1 MTRKM
6 VRRRSE
12 STPGLGRHGVLGALA
27 GICALLGASLPAQ
40 GEGDPTRR
48 ATRLDPLVLDAAD
61 GFSIESY
68 EIETGTYYRWR
79 IQSDGLEEYKL
90 LAPGLFRNSWID
102 QVVIEDKEVKPFG
115 LHALEFDDEGE
126 IDIWFV
132 PIRPGTYEFWIEG
145 LETLGFKGEFV
156 VR

>member
-1 MTRKM
+1 MNH
-6 VRRRSE
+6 VLSIAAALALA
-12 STPGLGRHGVLGALA
+12 TPGWA
-27 GICALLGASLPAQ
+27 
-40 GEGDPTRR
+40 EGDPTRR
-48 ATRLDPLVLDAAD
+48 ATRLDPLVLDAAS
-61 GFSIESY
+61 GFSIQRY
-68 EIETGTYYRWR
+68 EIETGVYYRWR
-79 IQSDGLEEYKL
+79 IRSDGLEEYNL
-90 LAPGLFRNSWID
+90 VAPGLFRNSWID

-126 IDIWFV
+126 IDLWFV

>member
-1 MTRKM
+1 MA
-6 VRRRSE
+6 RRGGE
-12 STPGLGRHGVLGALA
+12 STWAPGWRGVLGAVVAIVVLLA
-27 GICALLGASLPAQ
+27 ASLPALA
-40 GEGDPTRR
+40 EGDPTRR
-48 ATRLDPLVLDAAD
+48 ATRLDPLVLDAAT

-79 IQSDGLEEYKL
+79 IRSDGLEEYML
-90 LAPGLFRNSWID
+90 VAPGLFRNSWID

-126 IDIWFV
+126 IDLWFV
-132 PIRPGTYEFWIEG
+132 PIRPGTYDFWVEG
-145 LETLGFKGEFV
+145 LETQGFKGEFV